1 MFTNKFY
8 FKFYIQFPNKMKF
21 KKLYSAHN
29 TIYLTEKENTAT
41 QEKSPINI
49 QGKAFC
55 FSNYPIQIGK
65 RKAIC
70 YLAME

>member
-41 QEKSPINI
+41 QK
-49 QGKAFC
+49 KA
-55 FSNYPIQIGK
+55 Q
-65 RKAIC
+65 
-70 YLAME
+70 